1 MSENNPNL
9 AIINKYVDDN
19 ADKFVKRLKEAVAIP
34 SVSAWPQNRKNI
46 IEMVEWTKKH
56 LEHLGAVCELEPVGE
71 QTLPDGKT
79 IPLPPILY
87 GQLGKDPK
95 KKMICIYG
103 HLDVQP
109 ALKKDGWATE
119 PFELVEKDGKMFG
132 RGSTDD
138 KGPVIGWINVLEAFK
153 ENKIDVPVNLKF
165 CFEGMEESG
174 SEGLDESLIKRK
186 EWLKD
191 VDFVCISDNYWL
203 GKNKPCL
210 TYGLRGICYYNIEVS
225 CAAQDLHSGV
235 FGGSVHEAMTDLIYL
250 MDQLVDKNGKI
261 LIPGVYDRVSK
272 VTDDEKKLYEPIDFD
287 LEDFRKDLGAK
298 KLVHGNKADLLMHRW
313 RFPSLSL
320 HGIEGAFS
328 ESGQKTVIPCK
339 VIGKFSIRIVPD
351 QDPHEIDRLVK
362 QYVEGLHKE
371 RGTPNLCKC
380 DVAHSAKSWVSDF
393 NHPHYVAGRRA
404 IKTIFGVEPDMTRE
418 GGSIPVTLT
427 FQEVTGKNVML
438 LPMGSS
444 DDSAHSQNE
453 KLNRT
458 NYINGTKLFGA
469 YFYEVA
475 ALK

>member
-250 MDQLVDKNGKI
+250 MDHLVDKNGKI
-261 LIPGVYDRVSK
+261 LIPGVCDRVSK
-272 VTDDEKKLYEPIDFD
+272 VTDDEKK
-287 LEDFRKDLGAK
+287 
-298 KLVHGNKADLLMHRW
+298 
-313 RFPSLSL
+313 
-320 HGIEGAFS
+320 
-328 ESGQKTVIPCK
+328 
-339 VIGKFSIRIVPD
+339 IV
-351 QDPHEIDRLVK
+351 
-362 QYVEGLHKE
+362 
-371 RGTPNLCKC
+371 
-380 DVAHSAKSWVSDF
+380 
-393 NHPHYVAGRRA
+393 
-404 IKTIFGVEPDMTRE
+404 
-418 GGSIPVTLT
+418 
-427 FQEVTGKNVML
+427 
-438 LPMGSS
+438 
-444 DDSAHSQNE
+444 
-453 KLNRT
+453 RT
-458 NYINGTKLFGA
+458 D
-469 YFYEVA
+469 
-475 ALK
+475 